1 MPKLGCDIG
10 NISFGSSQNLFRFL
24 QLQLVCSI
32 GSAYQEV
39 RQALQGCTPTSLPGR
54 EVHLD
59 KLHSFLQ
66 HHLTAGSSG
75 TLYVSGPP
83 GTGKTACLSKIME
96 FPEV

>member
-1 MPKLGCDIG
+1 MRCQWKHIVWE
-10 NISFGSSQNLFRFL
+10 FTKVFRIL
-24 QLQLVCSI
+24 LLHLVCFI
-32 GSAYQEV
+32 ESAYQEV
-39 RQALQGCTPTSLPGR
+39 RQALQGCAPTSLPGR

-66 HHLTAGSSG
+66 RHLRAGRSG

-96 FPEV
+96 LPEV